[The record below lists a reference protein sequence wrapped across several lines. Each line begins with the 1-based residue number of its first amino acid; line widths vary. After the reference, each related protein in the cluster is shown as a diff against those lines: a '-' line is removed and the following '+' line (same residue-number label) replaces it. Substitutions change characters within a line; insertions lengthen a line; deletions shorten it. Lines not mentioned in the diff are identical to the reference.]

1 MSEQNPYQ
9 QLGVTE
15 NSSFEEIQVAKES
28 LLQQYRE
35 DSQSLESIE
44 AAYDAIIMDRLRMR
58 QEGKIK
64 VPERIRYPE
73 REQTA
78 ESTVK
83 FNPLSV
89 KTPPSWLKGWID
101 TPAKTDI
108 LISAAV
114 FATLMAITIFVAG
127 TQISLLLTLGLFA
140 NVYFLNRKENRFWRS
155 VLITIGVLCLG
166 IALGASLAT
175 VIATTINLDVQQL
188 YALVTL
194 VLFWLCSSFLR

>member
-15 NSSFEEIQVAKES
+15 NSSFEEIQSAKERLS
-28 LLQQYRE
+28 QQYRE

-73 REQTA
+73 REQTP
-78 ESTVK
+78 EPSVK
-83 FNPLSV
+83 FNPLAV
-89 KTPPSWLKGWID
+89 KTPPSWLQGLID
-101 TPAKTDI
+101 TPDKKDI
-108 LISAAV
+108 FIPAGIFLALMGISV
-114 FATLMAITIFVAG
+114 FVTG
-127 TQISLLLTLGLFA
+127 TQVPLLLTLGLFV
-140 NVYFLNRKENRFWRS
+140 NVYFLNRKENKFWRS

-166 IALGASLAT
+166 IALGTALAK
-175 VIATTINLDVQQL
+175 VITPTINLDIQQL

-194 VLFWLCSSFLR
+194 TLFWLCSSFLR